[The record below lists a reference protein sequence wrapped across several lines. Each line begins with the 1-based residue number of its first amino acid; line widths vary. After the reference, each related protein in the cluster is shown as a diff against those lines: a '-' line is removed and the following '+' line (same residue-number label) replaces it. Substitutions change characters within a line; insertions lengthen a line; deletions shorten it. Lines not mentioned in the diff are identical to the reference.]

1 MVVFGTTVLDRWFE
15 KNLKF
20 FSEAK
25 ATVLPHGSGGTVFRL
40 NRDGLGHPATGA
52 WKVCPR
58 CRVVFRNL
66 SASDVRPPADGRG
79 MPVRT

>member
-25 ATVLPHGSGGTVFRL
+25 ATVLPHGSGGTVWGYSCAYFS
-40 NRDGLGHPATGA
+40 GLLMSKYGGI
-52 WKVCPR
+52 WDNSPR
-58 CRVVFRNL
+58 
-66 SASDVRPPADGRG
+66 
-79 MPVRT
+79 

>member
-25 ATVLPHGSGGTVFRL
+25 ATVLELWT
-40 NRDGLGHPATGA
+40 RDE
-52 WKVCPR
+52 
-58 CRVVFRNL
+58 
-66 SASDVRPPADGRG
+66 
-79 MPVRT
+79 